1 MVAIVRRILN
11 LAGPTYRGKMVWGL
25 VFRIL
30 KSLFASFVLMAV
42 LFAFTQ
48 MHALTTDVALTAVGM
63 LAASVTGQFVCQY
76 LSDIFLT
83 QSSYRLFHDL
93 RLEIGDKLKRA
104 PMGYF
109 SEQRLGNIQTVLT
122 TTMGDLEA
130 NCALGLSF
138 LVGGFSQA
146 LFMGAMITVFC
157 PPVGTV
163 VLAILALGAIALTRV
178 QSRAARFTARMQRA
192 QESLTGRSIEYIRGI
207 AVVRSFT
214 GTGSTAEVDRA
225 FDEKYRIDI
234 DCTRGTAVPMKL
246 YSSLFRVGAA
256 VLFGTTA
263 LLAVDGIV
271 DMAVC
276 LTLIVAS
283 FLVFMEIEQMG
294 DGAFLSKLLA
304 AQLDRLE
311 SVFDIPA
318 MDGERRSLQPP
329 FDIELAHVDF
339 SYGETPVL
347 RDVSLTIPAGTTC
360 AIVGPSGSGKTTLAN
375 LTARFW
381 DVDAGAVR
389 VGGTDVREIDPEAL
403 LAQVSMVFQDVY
415 LFHES
420 IEENIRFG
428 APEATHEQVV
438 AAARR
443 ARCHEFITALPAGYA
458 TVVGEG
464 GSTLSGGERQRISLA
479 RAMLKD
485 APLVILD
492 EATSSID
499 PENELPLI
507 AAIEELTRGKTLV
520 TIAHRLSTVRTADQ
534 IVVIDGGRVVQRGTH
549 EELAAQ
555 PGVYARFLAAREE
568 AASWT
573 LTRGAAVGAGVGP
586 EIGPGDGPEAA
597 AQLTPKAGPGASP
610 RLAPEVAR

>member
-1 MVAIVRRILN
+1 
-11 LAGPTYRGKMVWGL
+11 
-25 VFRIL
+25 
-30 KSLFASFVLMAV
+30 
-42 LFAFTQ
+42 
-48 MHALTTDVALTAVGM
+48 
-63 LAASVTGQFVCQY
+63 
-76 LSDIFLT
+76 
-83 QSSYRLFHDL
+83 
-93 RLEIGDKLKRA
+93 
-104 PMGYF
+104 
-109 SEQRLGNIQTVLT
+109 
-122 TTMGDLEA
+122 
-130 NCALGLSF
+130 
-138 LVGGFSQA
+138 
-146 LFMGAMITVFC
+146 
-157 PPVGTV
+157 
-163 VLAILALGAIALTRV
+163 
-178 QSRAARFTARMQRA
+178 
-192 QESLTGRSIEYIRGI
+192 
-207 AVVRSFT
+207 
-214 GTGSTAEVDRA
+214 
-225 FDEKYRIDI
+225 
-234 DCTRGTAVPMKL
+234 MKL

-271 DMAVC
+271 DTAVC

-329 FDIELAHVDF
+329 LDIELAHVDF

-360 AIVGPSGSGKTTLAN
+360 AIVGPSGSGKTTLAD
-375 LTARFW
+375 LIARFW

-499 PENELPLI
+499 PENELLLI

-534 IVVIDGGRVVQRGTH
+534 IVVVDGGRVVQRGTH
-549 EELAAQ
+549 EELTAQ

-568 AASWT
+568 ATSWT
-573 LTRGAAVGAGVGP
+573 LARGAAVGAGVGP
-586 EIGPGDGPEAA
+586 ETGPGDGPGAA